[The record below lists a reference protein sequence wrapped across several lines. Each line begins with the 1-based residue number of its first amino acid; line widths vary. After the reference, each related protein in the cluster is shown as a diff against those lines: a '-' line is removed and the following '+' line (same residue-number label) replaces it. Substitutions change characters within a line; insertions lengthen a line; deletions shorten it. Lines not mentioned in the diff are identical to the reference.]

1 MTTDLD
7 AEDVDE
13 SEEQLALIIE
23 SLYDSGVAIV
33 AGADSLCVCA
43 VYGRERLGCGVD
55 CAGGST
61 RTGRGQG
68 GLRAEEGVGC
78 PEDAWR
84 DLPWAVSSHV
94 GKSAR
99 WWE

>member
-7 AEDVDE
+7 AEDVNE

-61 RTGRGQG
+61 RTGRCEV
-68 GLRAEEGVGC
+68 GLRGEEGVGC
-78 PEDAWR
+78 PEDAWG
-84 DLPWAVSSHV
+84 DLTWGVSSRA
-94 GKSAR
+94 GTAER
-99 WWE
+99 